1 MNQEPKDIVSLPTDN
16 SVQKVDN
23 SLSIKELFYKYIRFL
38 PFVVLSVAIALL
50 IAYTYLRYAQPSY
63 SSAGVIQ
70 LEIKTGK
77 SSGGDKVEDLLYG
90 TTKVQSLQSQLEI
103 IKSKPLME
111 RVVNRLELQLNYTAI
126 GRIRSENIYK
136 KSPFYLR
143 IHELKDST
151 IGFSYHLKFSNSEQF
166 EIAKLNVNTTV
177 SKPFTTPY
185 GTFSIEPLAPIASG
199 SEFQVDW
206 IPTKSVAAMYANAL
220 MVAPK
225 AGSNSLVLS
234 LETSNPFLTADI
246 INSAM
251 VQYDSVTIEQNNFST
266 DQMIGFIDIR
276 LDTLKKEL
284 DELQAKVID
293 YRVKANL
300 VVDAD
305 AVTTNYYNNLN
316 KSQDKL
322 IEGQAQLLSIEMI
335 ESYLTDKN
343 NEFKKSTAPSSL
355 GIPDITLNSLI
366 TNYNNAQVSRQ
377 TLIESNIPV
386 NHPSVK
392 EADGLIEK
400 NRIMIIESLKNL
412 KKSVTSKIRET
423 EKQDLLSQKEL
434 HELPEKQK
442 ELLGLERQ
450 VTTKLALYELLE
462 KRREEASISRA
473 STISTSKIIDEAGVS
488 FTPSKPNK
496 STIRLIAI
504 VLGILVPVAIIM
516 LLEMLNDKINSK
528 NDITRVSNVPILGE
542 VGRSSMGKTLVVGK
556 TSRTMVAEQFRTIRS
571 NLQYVINN
579 IQKPVIMITS
589 SFSGEGKS
597 FISTN
602 LGAVL
607 ALSGKKTIILEFD
620 IRKPM
625 LLAGLGMIKKP
636 GISNFIVGKAPLE
649 TLILP
654 VQDTDNL
661 FVLPCGPIPPNPS
674 ELLLDTKIND
684 IFTYLKNSFDIIIID
699 TAPVGIV
706 SDALTLGKYADA
718 SLYITR
724 QGYTYKKQ
732 INIINDLYENKKI
745 PKMSVIVNDITSGHG
760 YGYYGYGKYGYSYTK
775 NDYYT
780 QEEGQSKSWLKE
792 ILNFINPLKWFSKK

>member
-1 MNQEPKDIVSLPTDN
+1 MNPDINDNFTIPKESGIKSI
-16 SVQKVDN
+16 DN
-23 SLSIKELFYKYIRFL
+23 SLSVKELFYKYIRFL

-50 IAYTYLRYAQPSY
+50 VAYTYLRYAQPTY
-63 SSAGVIQ
+63 SSTGVIQ
-70 LEIKTGK
+70 LDIKTNK
-77 SSGGDKVEDLLYG
+77 TNDDKVEDLLYG
-90 TTKVQSLQSQLEI
+90 TGKAQSLQSQLEI
-103 IKSKPLME
+103 IKSKALME

-136 KSPFYLR
+136 RSPFYLR
-143 IHELKDST
+143 IHELQDSAS
-151 IGFSYHLKFSNSEQF
+151 GFSYNLKFSSPEQF
-166 EIAKLNVNTTV
+166 EIAKLNIV
-177 SKPFTTPY
+177 SSVGKTFTTAH
-185 GTFSIEPLAPIASG
+185 GTFSIESLSPIAPG

-206 IPTKSVAAMYANAL
+206 IPTKAIAGSYASAL

-225 AGSNSLVLS
+225 AGSNSLMLT
-234 LETSNPFLTADI
+234 LESSNPYLTADI

-251 VQYDSVTIEQNNFST
+251 VQYDSLTIEQNNFST
-266 DQMIGFIDIR
+266 DQMISFIDIR

-284 DELQAKVID
+284 DELQAKVIE
-293 YRVKANL
+293 YRLKTNL
-300 VVDAD
+300 IAD
-305 AVTTNYYNNLN
+305 AGTMTSSYYSSIKLTEE
-316 KSQDKL
+316 KTVEEQAKLFSIDL
-322 IEGQAQLLSIEMI
+322 IEN
-335 ESYLTDKN
+335 YLKDKN
-343 NEFKKSTAPSSL
+343 NEYKRTVSPSTLGLVDPSLS
-355 GIPDITLNSLI
+355 TLIL
-366 TNYNNAQVSRQ
+366 NYNNAQISRQ
-377 TLIESNIPV
+377 TLIESNIPG

-400 NRIMIIESLKNL
+400 NRIMILENLGSL
-412 KKSVTSKIRET
+412 KKSITAGIREI
-423 EKQDLLSQKEL
+423 EKKNSLSQKQL

-442 ELLGLERQ
+442 DLLGLEMQ

-473 STISTSKIIDEAGVS
+473 STISSSKIIDEAS
-488 FTPSKPNK
+488 ISLTPIKPNK
-496 STIRLIAI
+496 STIRIIAI
-504 VLGILVPVAIIM
+504 IIGILIPVSIIL

-542 VGRSSMGKTLVVGK
+542 VGRSSIGKTLVVSK

-571 NLQYVINN
+571 NLQYIING

-625 LLAGLGMIKKP
+625 LLAGLGMVKKP
-636 GISNFIVGKAPLE
+636 GISNFIVGKASLD

-654 VQDTDNL
+654 VADTENL

-674 ELLLDTKIND
+674 ELLLDSKID
-684 IFTYLKNSFDIIIID
+684 EIFTYLKANFDIIIID

-718 SLYITR
+718 SFYITR

-732 INIINDLYENKKI
+732 INIINDLYQKKKI
-745 PKMSVIVNDITSGHG
+745 PKMSVIVNDITAGHG

-775 NDYYT
+775 NDYYA
-780 QEEGQSKSWLKE
+780 QETESKPLLRR
-792 ILNFINPLKWFSKK
+792 ILDTINPLKWFSNK